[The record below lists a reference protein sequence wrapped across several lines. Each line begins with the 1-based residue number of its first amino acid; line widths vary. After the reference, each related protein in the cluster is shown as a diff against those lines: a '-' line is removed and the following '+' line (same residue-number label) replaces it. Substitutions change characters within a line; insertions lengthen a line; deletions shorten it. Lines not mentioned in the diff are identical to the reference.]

1 MTSTTARRASRTA
14 GRAARRARSSDW
26 LERSARVGL
35 IARGVF
41 YLLLAGLSA
50 RLAFAGGGR
59 QADPNGALGTVVAQP
74 LGEIVVALA
83 AAGFLCFAAVR
94 LVVAVDA
101 GTNRRDE
108 GWWEVV
114 RPSAEALMYAAIAV
128 FTVAFVL
135 GNHSQGSEQS
145 HRGMTARVLE
155 APAGRFAVGALGVGI
170 IVFYGYQLYVAVT
183 QGFEDGLDRNR
194 MPPWLRRIAAVTG
207 TAGIAA
213 RVVAFAPVG
222 GFLVVAAATYDARH
236 AKGLDAMLRDAT
248 GHWWG
253 LSLLAVVSLG
263 FLAFAAYSFLEAAY
277 RKVDEA

>member
-1 MTSTTARRASRTA
+1 MTSTTARRATRTA

-59 QADPNGALGTVVAQP
+59 QADPNGALGTVVSQP
-74 LGEIVVALA
+74 LGEVAVVAA

-101 GTNRRDE
+101 AINRRDD

-114 RPSAEALMYAAIAV
+114 RPGAEALAYAGIAV
-128 FTVAFVL
+128 FTTMFVL

-145 HRGMTARVLE
+145 HRSMTAHVLQ
-155 APAGRFAVGALGVGI
+155 APAGRFAIGALGAAI
-170 IVFYGYQLYVAVT
+170 LVFYGYQFYEAVT
-183 QGFEDGLDRNR
+183 RGFEDGLDRDS
-194 MPPWLRRIAAVTG
+194 MPPALRRIAALTG
-207 TAGIAA
+207 TAGIVA
-213 RVVAFAPVG
+213 RVVAFGPVG
-222 GFLVVAAATYDARH
+222 AFLVVAAVTYDAH
-236 AKGLDAMLRDAT
+236 QAKGLDALVRDAA

-253 LSLLAVVSLG
+253 LALLAVVSLG
-263 FLAFAAYSFLEAAY
+263 FLSFAAYSFLEAAY
-277 RKVDEA
+277 RKVDQS